1 LPKILDED
9 QMFVKCNVKEQNQAS
24 LPSFV
29 NFNEELK
36 KFTFKPINLKE
47 IRTYTI

>member
-1 LPKILDED
+1 LLENQQVAVGFIKSYVLPKILDED

-29 NFNEELK
+29 NFNEE
-36 KFTFKPINLKE
+36 
-47 IRTYTI
+47 